1 MAAILFHSF
10 TIDDS
15 DLSCLLLSTIARI
28 FRRGAARGRAAL
40 SRKPPWRTDRRICR
54 RESGKRSDRRPAA
67 GKALAKTR
75 PASRN

>member
-28 FRRGAARGRAAL
+28 FSVVQQHMAFLGGIDHSAIADDVPL
-40 SRKPPWRTDRRICR
+40 PVSID
-54 RESGKRSDRRPAA
+54 KRFIGYLPGIHHQA
-67 GKALAKTR
+67 G
-75 PASRN
+75 